1 MGPSNSIG
9 ISVVAPCPPAPQ
21 GGPLR
26 AATALRENRAW
37 EAALHSRQGVGL
49 LPSVL
54 DREVISMGKELAV
67 KTALG
72 SSSLGQRSQGRAVLA
87 RPQDVGRM

>member
-1 MGPSNSIG
+1 MG
-9 ISVVAPCPPAPQ
+9 
-21 GGPLR
+21 
-26 AATALRENRAW
+26 AAIALWENRAW
-37 EAALHSRQGVGL
+37 EAALHGRQGVGL

-54 DREVISMGKELAV
+54 DGEVISMGKELAV

-72 SSSLGQRSQGRAVLA
+72 SSLGQRSQGQAVLA